1 MFAQFLADA
10 FYAVHEPVRHIP
22 ACKIRLHLGYD
33 LLPERV
39 TDTFVNGVIAHDGE
53 TARLGRHEKHDGV
66 PMCVFVK
73 ARVHEVLARIF
84 QRIRG
89 FARNH
94 ANADASAGPAFRL
107 VDGAAD
113 AIALERLH

>member
-1 MFAQFLADA
+1 VFAQFLSDA
-10 FYAVHEPVRHIP
+10 FYCVHEALRHL
-22 ACKIRLHLGYD
+22 AARKIRLHLGNE
-33 LLPERV
+33 LLPECIA
-39 TDTFVNGVIAHDGE
+39 DAIVNGVITHDGE

-73 ARVHEVLARIF
+73 ARLHEVLARIF

-113 AIALERLH
+113 AIAVERLH